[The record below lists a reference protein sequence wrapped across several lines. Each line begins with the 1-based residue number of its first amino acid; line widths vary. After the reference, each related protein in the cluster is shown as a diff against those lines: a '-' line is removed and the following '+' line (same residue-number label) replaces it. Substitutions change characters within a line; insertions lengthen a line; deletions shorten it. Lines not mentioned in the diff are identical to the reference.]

1 MADEAP
7 KKEETKT
14 AAPADEA
21 SEAVVSS
28 VNAKGQN
35 KTKHKE
41 GDLFHLKVYSPFKVY
56 FDGDI
61 TSVSAVNATG
71 PFDILAGHHNFL
83 TLLAPCEI
91 IVRGQSEEKIK
102 ITRGIMHVRAD
113 DVIVFLDV

>member
-1 MADEAP
+1 MADEPP
-7 KKEETKT
+7 KVDEEKTEETVEK
-14 AAPADEA
+14 
-21 SEAVVSS
+21 AVQT
-28 VNAKGQN
+28 VNSKGQN

-61 TSVSAVNATG
+61 TSVSAINTTG

-91 IVRGQSEEKIK
+91 VIRGTAEEKIK
-102 ITRGIMHVRAD
+102 ITRGIMHVKAD
-113 DVIVFLDV
+113 DVVIFLDV